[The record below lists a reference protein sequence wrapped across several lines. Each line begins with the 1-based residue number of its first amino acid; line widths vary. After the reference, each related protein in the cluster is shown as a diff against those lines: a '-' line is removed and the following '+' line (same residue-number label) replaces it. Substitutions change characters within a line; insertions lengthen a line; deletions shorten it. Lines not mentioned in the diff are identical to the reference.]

1 MDKIIVIVGPTG
13 VGKTKLSIALAK
25 KLNGAII
32 NADSR
37 QIYKELNIGTAKIT
51 ETAKENIPHYLFDL
65 KSVTEDYSVFEY
77 QQAGRQV
84 IKQIFKQKKTPIIV
98 GGTGLYIKAL
108 LYDYQFKTEE
118 SDINFDDYNNEKLYK
133 MVKEINPA
141 SNIHLHNR
149 RRLINFLRRNNK
161 LKNDY
166 QGNQKLLYPV
176 IFIGL
181 TLPRDILYQEI
192 NARVDK
198 MIKDGLIEEAKA
210 LYNQNINSKVVLNT
224 IGYQELYQYFTGRIT
239 KEEAIALIKQNSRR
253 YAKRQ
258 YTWFNNQMT
267 INWFLVDLQNFN
279 NTITAVMTYLNY
291 HL

>member
-108 LYDYQFKTEE
+108 LYDYQFKTKK

>member
-1 MDKIIVIVGPTG
+1 LDKIIVIVGPTG

-65 KSVTEDYSVFEY
+65 KSVMEDYSVFEY

-84 IKQIFKQKKTPIIV
+84 ISRIFKQKKTPIIV

>member
-1 MDKIIVIVGPTG
+1 MKRIIVIVGPTG

-51 ETAKENIPHYLFDL
+51 ETAMENIPHYLFDL

-84 IKQIFKQKKTPIIV
+84 ISRIFKQKKTPIIV

-118 SDINFDDYNNEKLYK
+118 SDINFDDYNNEELYK
-133 MVKEINPA
+133 MVTEINPA

-267 INWFLVDLQNFN
+267 INWFLVDLQNFD

>member
-1 MDKIIVIVGPTG
+1 LDKIIVIVGPTG

-65 KSVTEDYSVFEY
+65 KSVMEDYSVFEY

>member
-1 MDKIIVIVGPTG
+1 MKRIIVIVGPTG

-65 KSVTEDYSVFEY
+65 KSVMEDYSVFEY

-84 IKQIFKQKKTPIIV
+84 ISRIFKQKKTPIIV

>member
-65 KSVTEDYSVFEY
+65 KSVMEDYSVFEY

>member
-1 MDKIIVIVGPTG
+1 MKRIIVIVGPTG

-65 KSVTEDYSVFEY
+65 KSVMEDYSVFEY